1 MDELKI
7 KSVFMRGVVSKLVEK
22 AIHKKFGYKVD
33 IQINDVDVV
42 VTDGKAH
49 IHLNADGEIDSNEFK
64 KFTKFIDM

>member
-7 KSVFMRGVVSKLVEK
+7 KSGFMRGVVSKLVEK

-49 IHLNADGEIDSNEFK
+49 IHLNADG
-64 KFTKFIDM
+64 

>member
-7 KSVFMRGVVSKLVEK
+7 KSGFMRGIASKLVAK

-33 IQINDVDVV
+33 IQINDIDVV

-49 IHLNADGEIDSNEFK
+49 VHLNADGEIDSNEFK
-64 KFTKFIDM
+64 KFTKFIGM

>member
-1 MDELKI
+1 VDELKI
-7 KSVFMRGVVSKLVEK
+7 KSGFMRGVVSKLVEK

-33 IQINDVDVV
+33 IQINDIDVV